1 MALPGRLVLLGHPVA
16 HSLSP
21 LFQNALLARAGISL
35 QYDALD
41 VAPEGLLAELEALRA
56 AGAAGNVTVPHKE
69 SMAAACDWLTPLAL
83 RVGAVNTFWTDD
95 EALFGDNTD
104 VGGFVATV
112 RAHAPR
118 LPDHA
123 KVVLLGAG
131 GSASAV
137 LAACEELGV
146 ARVDIIA
153 RTQSRAE
160 GLAAHFA
167 GVAHVASDPEGA
179 LSRAD
184 LVVNATP
191 IGLTD
196 DAMPIAPS
204 LIGPQAAVVDLTYR
218 RGETPWVHACRAR
231 GLHAT
236 DGLTMLVEQGA
247 LAFDRWF
254 DHALSPHEVRSVIWS
269 AIGENR

>member
-21 LFQNALLARAGISL
+21 LFQNALLARAGITL
-35 QYDALD
+35 RYDARD
-41 VAPEGLLAELEALRA
+41 VAPEGLLAELEVLRA

-69 SMAAACDWLTPLAL
+69 SVAAACDWLTPLAL
-83 RVGAVNTFWTDD
+83 RVGAVNTFWT
-95 EALFGDNTD
+95 AD
-104 VGGFVATV
+104 VGIVSEERFVATV
-112 RAHAPR
+112 RAHAPQ
-118 LPDHA
+118 LPDRA
-123 KVVLLGAG
+123 TVVLLGAG

-167 GVAHVASDPEGA
+167 GVAHVASDLEGA

-204 LIGPQAAVVDLTYR
+204 LIGPQAAVVDLAYR

-254 DHALSPHEVRSVIWS
+254 DHALSPDDVRSVIWS
-269 AIGENR
+269 AIGETR